1 MDRELSKAEL
11 KRTRLKRL
19 IRYSIAGILVLIV
32 VICILYALQ
41 SRVKRS
47 DLIFSTV
54 DKGTIEL
61 SYTASGIV
69 TPAFEEIINS
79 PIDSRVLQIYRKSG
93 DSVNR
98 GTPILK
104 LDLQNAKTDLS
115 KMLDEKEMK
124 AYELQQLKIN
134 NQTALSD
141 MLMKIRVSVMK
152 VNRLEVELRNERYLD
167 SLGSGTTDKVREVEM
182 NYRTGKLEL
191 QQLREGYRNEKQV
204 KAADVKAKELEYNI
218 LNKNLDN
225 MRRTLVDAQ
234 IRSPRKAILTYI
246 NNQIGVQVA
255 QGSKVAVIS
264 DLSHFKVDCEIAD
277 SYSSRVVVGGKA
289 IVNIG
294 SKQYEGVISNVTPLS
309 QNGVIDF
316 TVQLKEDNAPSFRSG
331 LKTNVYV
338 MSTVKENVLRI
349 ANGSYYSNNP
359 DEYELFVLDGSNKL
373 VKRKVQLGD
382 SNFEYVEVLG
392 GLYQGDKVVVSDMSN
407 YKDKKKLRIE

>member
-11 KRTRLKRL
+11 KRMRLKRL

-93 DSVNR
+93 DSVNI

-277 SYSSRVVVGGKA
+277 SYSSHVVVGGKA

-349 ANGSYYSNNP
+349 VNGSYYSNNP

-392 GLYQGDKVVVSDMSN
+392 GLHQGDKVVVSDMSN

>member
-11 KRTRLKRL
+11 NRTRLKRL

-69 TPAFEEIINS
+69 IPAFEEIINS

-93 DSVNR
+93 DSVNI

-277 SYSSRVVVGGKA
+277 SYGSRVVVGGKA

-316 TVQLKEDNAPSFRSG
+316 TVQLKEDNTPSFRSG

>member
-277 SYSSRVVVGGKA
+277 SYGSRVVVGGKA

-316 TVQLKEDNAPSFRSG
+316 TVQLKEDNTPSFRSG

>member
-392 GLYQGDKVVVSDMSN
+392 GLHQGDKVVVSDMSN